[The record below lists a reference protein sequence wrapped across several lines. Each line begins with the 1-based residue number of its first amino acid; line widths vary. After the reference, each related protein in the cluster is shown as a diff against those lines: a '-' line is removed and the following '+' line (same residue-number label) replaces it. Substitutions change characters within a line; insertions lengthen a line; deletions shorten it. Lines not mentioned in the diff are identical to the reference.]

1 MVYES
6 ALEMKI
12 VQNSP
17 PLNVQM
23 SFNQEAFLEVERK
36 VFAEDY
42 FQYSFM
48 LSMTLIK
55 THKKD

>member
-6 ALEMKI
+6 ALEVKR